1 MLPLASVVDLDALW
15 KIALIA
21 LCGGVGVTA
30 VFGFGVLRLE
40 ALESAREE
48 GQGGGVL
55 ANGLVVAL
63 CAAVCVAAIVVG
75 VVAMTH
81 K

>member
-1 MLPLASVVDLDALW
+1 MPVLGSVVDLDALW
-15 KIALIA
+15 KILLIA

-40 ALESAREE
+40 ALESAREHDDR
-48 GQGGGVL
+48 GAVL
-55 ANGLVVAL
+55 VNGAAVAA
-63 CAAVCVAAIVVG
+63 CAAVCLAAIVFG
-75 VVAMTH
+75 VLAMTH